1 MLLIIASTNL
11 HTSPIEMKSQFKME
25 ENKTSKEFGKSTI
38 WMDKSYDAI
47 LAMHQWN
54 RFEEIQEF
62 GMQCSLMP

>member
-54 RFEEIQEF
+54 RF
-62 GMQCSLMP
+62 